1 MESDTVGKR
10 LKGKPAKAEH
20 SDAVPPRRRNAVN
33 LLELAY
39 ERLEHLIVTC
49 ELRPGAFLTIQD
61 IQNIC
66 GFGRTPVHQ
75 AVTRLA
81 TDTLVIIRPRHGL
94 MIAPIDLARER
105 LLLTLRRD
113 LERFVVRLA
122 AERSSPA
129 RRSQMLHLSR
139 QLRVRRDTMSI
150 SEFNGLD
157 RRIDQL
163 ILAAADE
170 PFLEHTLRPLHTI
183 FRRIGWI
190 FHNRTSGHSNI
201 AETVDSHLSVLEAVA
216 GRNVER
222 AIDSSD
228 ALVDFVERMFDVI
241 ECEVDPAVLDSTVEP
256 LLPDEPAARA
266 AVIDQSIG

>member
-1 MESDTVGKR
+1 METGTAGKR
-10 LKGKPAKAEH
+10 RGGKPAKAEDG
-20 SDAVPPRRRNAVN
+20 DAASPRRRNAVN

-39 ERLEHLIVTC
+39 ERLEQLIVTC

-61 IQNIC
+61 VQNIS

-75 AVTRLA
+75 AITRLA
-81 TDTLVIIRPRHGL
+81 TDTLVIVRPRYGL
-94 MIAPIDLARER
+94 QIAPIDLARER

-122 AERSSPA
+122 AERSSAA
-129 RRSQMLHLSR
+129 RRNQMLHLAR
-139 QLRVRRDTMSI
+139 QLRERRDTMSI
-150 SEFNGLD
+150 SEFNAFD

-163 ILAAADE
+163 ILAAAE
-170 PFLEHTLRPLHTI
+170 ELFLEHTLRPLHTI

-201 AETVDSHLSVLEAVA
+201 AETIDSHLSVLEAVA
-216 GRNVER
+216 GRDVER

-228 ALVDFVERMFDVI
+228 ALIDFVERMFDVI
-241 ECEVDPAVLDSTVEP
+241 EREVDPAVLDSTVEP
-256 LLPDEPAARA
+256 FPPGDRQPKLP
-266 AVIDQSIG
+266 